1 MAIAIKTAKLSFQK
15 TDHVFLINERLTT
28 VLAAFFVDLGLVLR
42 GELLAFVAR
51 LEGVLLLS
59 VFLLSA
65 M

>member
-1 MAIAIKTAKLSFQK
+1 MDIEIKTAKLSFQK

-28 VLAAFFVDLGLVLR
+28 VVAVFFVDLGLALR

-51 LEGVLLLS
+51 FEGVLLLG

>member
-28 VLAAFFVDLGLVLR
+28 VVAVFFVDLGLALR

-51 LEGVLLLS
+51 LEGVLLLG